1 MSDDGSGS
9 KPWHVAWSNLR
20 DSSGRKV
27 SDYQLFFKDPSLM
40 DVMGKF
46 SIAAV
51 DFIWQIFIF
60 VSAFAAKL
68 LGFVADPSFLEKMED
83 TYRNITSDLFSV
95 VNPLIIGTLGLALT
109 VFYLFIDDK
118 RIDGNDFQ
126 RIGAAVILLLGIA
139 LITLNPFRII
149 HGLMTSVQ
157 TLVTIIGGENTAAGG
172 SAVVDF
178 LIRQP
183 TLIVNYNGN
192 LPTTCSDQWS
202 RSNSRMESCA
212 SGGNSSSSLEAMSEA
227 TTSTVFLALIAAFM
241 GITALAF
248 ALQAIW
254 KFIKHLTLGIM
265 GFLALGWVAAVSMT
279 RRRQFDSVGTMTA
292 LALGHLAM
300 ALIVQV
306 ISIGGPTLVMT
317 FMSSWGQQA
326 AVLKMMMLAVS
337 YIILFVVLSKVTK
350 ETGPIVKA
358 LKAGGADDI
367 YRNLGLTTEGKGLPL
382 QASGGSMGS
391 AASAFRAQADQRSV
405 ELVQNRR
412 GLAPGESAV
421 DGLVPEADVE
431 AASKPAGITVPSNR
445 PLVSIFIP
453 PKPQD
458 EDSDPEQATEPA
470 PGERS
475 TAAPLTQQVGDAT
488 HESTEQPEPVANVR
502 PDTDPPNDTQT
513 PEAGNSPMSEEV
525 IDADKLQKD
534 LDEKKYLDEKAEQK
548 AIAAGVMGG
557 LSPSTRR
564 EGFVAYVREKSQ
576 RLRDTRQQVQESRIA
591 GKADEELTA
600 SDVLMGTKL
609 RAYTSVTRDSL
620 ISPEKRNRVAAS
632 YPVYTA
638 RKSLAARRALW
649 GGPATPGDTSLGQET
664 GNAKLPLRAAGAE
677 HARQR
682 ESALGNQPRV
692 VGDSGEALL
701 FEMWP
706 DGRVTVSVSGD
717 GYGLGDPP
725 TAAGGVTNTSGD
737 PKANAEGTPKKTA
750 PLAPTTP

>member
-1 MSDDGSGS
+1 
-9 KPWHVAWSNLR
+9 
-20 DSSGRKV
+20 
-27 SDYQLFFKDPSLM
+27 M
-40 DVMGKF
+40 DVMGRL
-46 SIAAV
+46 SITAV

-60 VSAFAAKL
+60 VSAVAAKM

-83 TYRNITSDLFSV
+83 TYRNLTSDLFSV
-95 VNPLIIGTLGLALT
+95 VNPLIIGTLGLAIT

-139 LITLNPFRII
+139 LITLNPFKII

-183 TLIVNYNGN
+183 TLIINYNGN
-192 LPTTCSDQWS
+192 LPATCSEQWS
-202 RSNSRMESCA
+202 SSNSKMESCA

-227 TTSTVFLALIAAFM
+227 TTSTIFLALIAAFM
-241 GITALAF
+241 GITAFAF
-248 ALQAIW
+248 AAQAIW
-254 KFIKHLTLGIM
+254 KFIKHLTLGIL

-337 YIILFVVLSKVTK
+337 YIVLFVVLSKVTK

-367 YRNLGLTTEGKGLPL
+367 YRNLGLTTEGKELPL

-412 GLAPGESAV
+412 GSASEGSAAGGLAPEEDV
-421 DGLVPEADVE
+421 D
-431 AASKPAGITVPSNR
+431 AASKPAGFTTPSNR
-445 PLVSIFIP
+445 PLVSIFI
-453 PKPQD
+453 KKTSGNANPQPV
-458 EDSDPEQATEPA
+458 EDSDPE
-470 PGERS
+470 R
-475 TAAPLTQQVGDAT
+475 
-488 HESTEQPEPVANVR
+488 TEQPEPVERSNAAPFTQRVEDANQEPAEQPEPVDKVR
-502 PDTDPPNDTQT
+502 PNTDPHNDTSVPDVGNPLDIGGE
-513 PEAGNSPMSEEV
+513 PEM
-525 IDADKLQKD
+525 DQDKVKD
-534 LDEKKYLDEKAEQK
+534 GLDEE
-548 AIAAGVMGG
+548 AAAQSARDQAQADAKFGPRAPQTVKDDWVAR
-557 LSPSTRR
+557 LR
-564 EGFVAYVREKSQ
+564 ENRQRLRENGQ

-591 GKADEELTA
+591 GKADEELAA

-609 RAYTSVTRDSL
+609 RAYTSVARDSL

-632 YPVYTA
+632 YPAYA
-638 RKSLAARRALW
+638 AKKSLAAGKALW
-649 GGPATPGDTSLGQET
+649 GGSATPGDSELNRVSGDVRTPLDSVAKESEKHKQE
-664 GNAKLPLRAAGAE
+664 AW
-677 HARQR
+677 
-682 ESALGNQPRV
+682 GNQTQMPEDP
-692 VGDSGEALL
+692 GTYITIEDG
-701 FEMWP
+701 P
-706 DGRVTVSVSGD
+706 DGVTISVSGA
-717 GYGLGDPP
+717 GHSLGETHTKPS
-725 TAAGGVTNTSGD
+725 GNTSVNTED
-737 PKANAEGTPKKTA
+737 NSKK
-750 PLAPTTP
+750 LAPENAATP